1 MIFQKVKNTLSI
13 TVDGAEFLTARNIEF
28 YVRQGSTFFEYI
40 PEVISDTEIVVTIP
54 YEDAMKLSSFD
65 VYLQLAY
72 TDSNGNVVVTEKS
85 ACTVSVFLKEAGYDA

>member
-28 YVRQGSTFFEYI
+28 YVKQRSTFFQYT
-40 PEVISDTEIVVTIP
+40 PEVISDTQIMVTIP
-54 YEDAMKLSSFD
+54 YEDAMKLSDHD

-85 ACTVSVFLKEAGYDA
+85 VCPVSAFLKEAGYDA

>member
-28 YVRQGSTFFEYI
+28 YVKQRSTFFQYT
-40 PEVISDTEIVVTIP
+40 PEVISDTQIMVTIP
-54 YEDAMKLSSFD
+54 YEDAMKLSDHD

-72 TDSNGNVVVTEKS
+72 TDQNGNVVVTEKKTYS
-85 ACTVSVFLKEAGYDA
+85 VSVFLKEAGYDA